1 MLQTMEEIRKADMTP
16 GMIINGVDNANLL
29 SVDSTTPIVTDA
41 DIIKEETDGKVDE
54 KSGKKVEVKEPE
66 KKETEQKVGKEA
78 ETKAKGELP
87 KIPAEN
93 TKQEKDKKD
102 EKADDL
108 KDPVEKRIGKLT
120 KKWRTTER
128 ERDFERAKRLEAET
142 ELAKLKTQ
150 LPSADKPKREDFDDE
165 DAFIEALTEWKVD
178 TKLKSQQETV
188 AKKTGEETEK
198 QAAEEIEEELEE
210 ISERGRDK
218 HEDYNAV
225 VFDKDLVLTQE
236 MVETIIHS
244 DIAEEI
250 LYYLG
255 KNPDVSA
262 AIGEMTA
269 LKAAKEI
276 GRIEAR
282 LVAGE
287 KKPEEEKKVD
297 SPAPVK
303 KLTQTPE
310 PIDPVRSTGVIDKDP
325 NQMTPKEYRAWREK
339 NK

>member
-1 MLQTMEEIRKADMTP
+1 MLQTMEEIRKVEMTP
-16 GMIINGVDNANLL
+16 GMIINGVDNANLM
-29 SVDSTTPIVTDA
+29 SVDSTTPIVTDTDVVSEKDDKA
-41 DIIKEETDGKVDE
+41 KEEVKVTEDKKEE
-54 KSGKKVEVKEPE
+54 KKEEKKEPE
-66 KKETEQKVGKEA
+66 QKAADEPTKQSVEKTEQDKEKEEKV
-78 ETKAKGELP
+78 
-87 KIPAEN
+87 
-93 TKQEKDKKD
+93 
-102 EKADDL
+102 DDL

-142 ELAKLKTQ
+142 ELAKLKAQIPATG
-150 LPSADKPKREDFDDE
+150 KPKREDFEDE
-165 DAFIEALTEWKVD
+165 DTFFEALTDWKID
-178 TKLKSQQETV
+178 AKMRSQQEVV
-188 AKKTGEETEK
+188 AKKAGEETEK
-198 QAAEEIEEELEE
+198 QAAEEIEQELEE

-218 HEDYNAV
+218 HEDYNTV
-225 VFDKDLVLTQE
+225 VFDKDLVLTQG

-255 KNPDVSA
+255 KNPDISA

-282 LVAGE
+282 LVEGE
-287 KKPEEEKKVD
+287 KKPEEKKAEPPT
-297 SPAPVK
+297 PAK
-303 KLTQTPE
+303 KLTKTPE
-310 PIDPVRSTGVIDKDP
+310 PIEPVRSTGATEKDP
-325 NQMTPKEYRAWREK
+325 SQMTPKEYRAWRER

>member
-1 MLQTMEEIRKADMTP
+1 MLQTMEEIKKVEMTP
-16 GMIINGVDNANLL
+16 GAIINGVDNANLL

-41 DIIKEETDGKVDE
+41 DIVKDEENKADAGKV
-54 KSGKKVEVKEPE
+54 PE
-66 KKETEQKVGKEA
+66 KKAEDKEVEKKEEVKKA
-78 ETKAKGELP
+78 EGELTKP
-87 KIPAEN
+87 SAESTDQDHDK
-93 TKQEKDKKD
+93 TKEK
-102 EKADDL
+102 EVDDL

-128 ERDFERAKRLEAET
+128 ERDFEKAKRLEAET
-142 ELAKLKTQ
+142 ELAKLKAQIPATG
-150 LPSADKPKREDFDDE
+150 KPKREDFEDE
-165 DAFIEALTEWKVD
+165 DTFFEALTDWKIDVNMR
-178 TKLKSQQETV
+178 SQQEVV
-188 AKKTGEETEK
+188 AKKAGEETEK
-198 QAAEEIEEELEE
+198 QAAEEIEQELEE

-218 HEDYNAV
+218 HEDYNTV
-225 VFDKDLVLTQE
+225 VFDKDLVLTQG

-255 KNPDVSA
+255 KNPDISA

-282 LVAGE
+282 LVEGE
-287 KKPEEEKKVD
+287 KKEEKKEEKKAE
-297 SPAPVK
+297 SPAPAK

-310 PIDPVRSTGVIDKDP
+310 PIEPVRSTGATEKDP
-325 NQMTPKEYRAWREK
+325 SQMTPKEYRAWRER

>member
-1 MLQTMEEIRKADMTP
+1 MLQTMEEIRKVEMTP
-16 GMIINGVDNANLL
+16 GMIINGVDNANLM
-29 SVDSTTPIVTDA
+29 SVDSTTPIVTD
-41 DIIKEETDGKVDE
+41 TDVVSE
-54 KSGKKVEVKEPE
+54 
-66 KKETEQKVGKEA
+66 
-78 ETKAKGELP
+78 
-87 KIPAEN
+87 
-93 TKQEKDKKD
+93 KD
-102 EKADDL
+102 EKAKEEVKVTEDKKEEKKEEKKEPEQKAADEPTKQSVEKTEQDKEKEEKVDDL

-142 ELAKLKTQ
+142 ELAKLKAQIPATG
-150 LPSADKPKREDFDDE
+150 KPKREDFEDE
-165 DAFIEALTEWKVD
+165 DTFFEALTDWKID
-178 TKLKSQQETV
+178 AKMRSQQEVV
-188 AKKTGEETEK
+188 AKKAGEETEK
-198 QAAEEIEEELEE
+198 QAAEEFETELVE
-210 ISERGRDK
+210 ISERGKDK
-218 HEDYNAV
+218 YEDYTER
-225 VFDKDLVLTQE
+225 VFDKDLVLTQG

-255 KNPDVSA
+255 KNPDISA

-282 LVAGE
+282 LVEGE
-287 KKPEEEKKVD
+287 KKPEEKKAEPPT
-297 SPAPVK
+297 PAK

-310 PIDPVRSTGVIDKDP
+310 PIEPVRSTGATEKDP
-325 NQMTPKEYRAWREK
+325 SQMTPKEYRAWRER